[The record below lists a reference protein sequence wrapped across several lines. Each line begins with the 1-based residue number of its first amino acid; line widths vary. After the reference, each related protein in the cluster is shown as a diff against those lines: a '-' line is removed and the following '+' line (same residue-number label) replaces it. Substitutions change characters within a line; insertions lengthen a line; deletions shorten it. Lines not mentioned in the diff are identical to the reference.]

1 MTMTVTQLRE
11 GNTDVVGSFQG
22 EADANDDDDDE
33 DVFVTGESGEDGKL
47 EVDLIEG
54 RQKGE

>member
-33 DVFVTGESGEDGKL
+33 DVFGTGESGEDGKL